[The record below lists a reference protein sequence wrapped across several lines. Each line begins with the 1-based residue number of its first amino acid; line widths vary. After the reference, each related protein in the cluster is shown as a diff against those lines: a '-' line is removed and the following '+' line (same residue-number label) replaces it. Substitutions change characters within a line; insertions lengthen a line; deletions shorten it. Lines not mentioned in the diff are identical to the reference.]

1 MKTAKEMFEELGYV
15 FEINDNFIE
24 YYKNSKKSFFVYKHV
39 CFDLVNKSYS
49 ASCNYENMEIDM
61 PTFRA
66 IQKQLEELGWL
77 DE

>member
-1 MKTAKEMFEELGYV
+1 MKSAKEMFEELGYV

-61 PTFRA
+61 TTFSA
-66 IQKQLEELGWL
+66 IYQQVKELGWL
-77 DE
+77 EE